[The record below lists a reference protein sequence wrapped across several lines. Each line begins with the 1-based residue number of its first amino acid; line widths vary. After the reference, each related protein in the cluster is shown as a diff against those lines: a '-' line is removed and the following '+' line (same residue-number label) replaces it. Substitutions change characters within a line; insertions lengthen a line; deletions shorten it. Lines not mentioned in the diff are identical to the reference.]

1 MEDLQPITSATNI
14 IGALSPYYVIAKDS
28 TINWNSIELRLW
40 VWQGELEDA
49 TPLPTQILKKS
60 KLMQTDSSLE
70 FELSDYLIDA
80 IEPMINPF
88 NFQAVFGVS
97 ATFFYYE
104 VDYLNTSGS
113 TSTLLK
119 TVKSPLKLA
128 TLGWRYSYELN
139 TDESQYVNGGYMA
152 NGWYLS
158 QFSDNNQF
166 YKNSVEYS
174 DKMAN
179 YLFSFKKNF
188 PISDSNEAFLITPFE
203 PSIEKIA
210 CTKDSY
216 GIAFINKTGVW
227 DTLPFT
233 GKTQEVIN
241 TTSDTYNRGY
251 RSNFNYNPQYQN
263 SQMQINQTEKTTFT
277 LNTGHISE
285 QLSAYYE
292 ELMYSPRLILVDYD
306 KLVSYPVKVK
316 SSSFTRKNKNVDKNK
331 INHTF
336 SFESD
341 NNNMKKW

>member
-1 MEDLQPITSATNI
+1 MIQPITSATNI
-14 IGALSPYYVIAKDS
+14 VGALSPYYVIAKDT
-28 TINWNSIELRLW
+28 TIQWDSIELRLW
-40 VWQGELEDA
+40 VWQGEVEDI
-49 TPLPTQILKKS
+49 PVQPTSILKKS
-60 KLMQTDSSLE
+60 KLMPTDKSVE
-70 FELSDYLIDA
+70 FELSDFFLDE
-80 IEPMINPF
+80 IEPKFNPF
-88 NFQAVFGVS
+88 NFEEVFGVS

-188 PISDSNEAFLITPFE
+188 PISNSNEAFLITPFE

-233 GKTQEVIN
+233 GKTQEVIS

-251 RSNFNYNPQYQN
+251 RSNFNYNPQYE
-263 SQMQINQTEKTTFT
+263 SAKVEINKTEITTFT
-277 LNTGHISE
+277 FNTGHISE

-292 ELMYSPRLILVDYD
+292 EVLYSPRLIVVDYE
-306 KLVSYPVKVK
+306 KQISYPVKLK
-316 SSSFTRKNKNVDKNK
+316 GSSFTRKTKHIDKNK

-336 SFESD
+336 VFEAD
-341 NNNMKKW
+341 NNVIKKW